1 MESVSAE
8 KNLLKKIKVLT
19 HVVIISGSL
28 NIGFLFSLSVIAL
41 KNFQKKNH
49 YTSSNQQVK
58 GSLFISLDSMDL
70 LSEYF
75 NYSYEKLLNELYD
88 PTLVE
93 DGYCKRDFAL
103 ACLVSFH
110 YFDIDKALSGLQ
122 LTRRVIEFIH
132 EEGGERAKIE
142 IFPGLCDPHF
152 EALISFAK
160 REKWPFNSQGL
171 FHHLKR
177 GKEIKKIPSS
187 LIQTF
192 YKTREFEVFWRE
204 ISLWKKEIS
213 SEKILFMMID
223 ADWDYIEKIHLEMDR
238 KKQAGS
244 DLARSIVLDLLKFK
258 SIGAAKVALE
268 YDREFF
274 VSKSDDESILFLL
287 SQLKK
292 GDYYSEAFARGL
304 LMSLRGDE
312 VRIAAGKKLYELYDE
327 LAPTPYRH
335 QTTLLRFLPHLF
347 NSAELTKTKESK
359 QDCLAPLKI
368 QKRFHKVAKGETLW
382 KISSH
387 YKISV
392 KRIVETNKL
401 SEKALLKPGMT
412 LEIPSH

>member
-49 YTSSNQQVK
+49 YTSSNHQVK

-70 LSEYF
+70 LSAYF
-75 NYSYEKLLNELYD
+75 DYSYEKLLNELYD

-93 DGYCKRDFAL
+93 DGYSKRDFAL

-160 REKWPFNSQGL
+160 TEKWPFNSQGL

-177 GKEIKKIPSS
+177 GKELKKYPLLLFKHFIKQES
-187 LIQTF
+187 LKSF
-192 YKTREFEVFWRE
+192 GGRYPYG
-204 ISLWKKEIS
+204 KK
-213 SEKILFMMID
+213 
-223 ADWDYIEKIHLEMDR
+223 
-238 KKQAGS
+238 
-244 DLARSIVLDLLKFK
+244 RSLLKK
-258 SIGAAKVALE
+258 
-268 YDREFF
+268 FF
-274 VSKSDDESILFLL
+274 S
-287 SQLKK
+287 
-292 GDYYSEAFARGL
+292 
-304 LMSLRGDE
+304 
-312 VRIAAGKKLYELYDE
+312 
-327 LAPTPYRH
+327 
-335 QTTLLRFLPHLF
+335 
-347 NSAELTKTKESK
+347 
-359 QDCLAPLKI
+359 
-368 QKRFHKVAKGETLW
+368 
-382 KISSH
+382 
-387 YKISV
+387 
-392 KRIVETNKL
+392 
-401 SEKALLKPGMT
+401 
-412 LEIPSH
+412 